1 MSVSTSNDGAPKR
14 PTVALCVTGSIAAF
28 KSIEIA
34 RHLLQN
40 GVRVL
45 PVVTRSGGKFI
56 GKATLNGIC
65 GQVVRDD
72 MWDESFSGE
81 LHVHLATEADL
92 VLVAPA
98 TADVMARFASGR
110 ADDLVTAL
118 VLCAKGPVVVAPAM
132 HPRMWAHPATQ
143 RNVKTLEQD
152 GRLQFVGPVV
162 GPVATGEVGLGRM
175 AEPADIARAVMSILG
190 TKDLQ
195 DKHVVV
201 SAGPTVEDIDPV
213 RFLSN
218 RSTGRMGFAVAQ
230 RAQERGA
237 RVTLVSGPSTI
248 PTPYGVERIDV
259 RGALQMRDAL
269 NSALGDADAL
279 IMTSAVSDYRVA
291 SQSEH
296 KRKRETEKVELEL
309 VANPDLL
316 AEIGAARK
324 GKRPVLVGFAVE
336 SDESRLVEY
345 ARDKLTKKRVD
356 FVVGNAA
363 KDGFG
368 GETNRAVIVDKH
380 NTQWTDQISKYSL
393 ADSILDRVRVA
404 LESQEP

>member
-1 MSVSTSNDGAPKR
+1 MTSTSSMAPPQKR
-14 PTVALCVTGSIAAF
+14 PTVVLCVTGSIAAF
-28 KSIEIA
+28 KAVEIA
-34 RHLLQN
+34 RHLIQG

-45 PVVTRSGGKFI
+45 PVFTRSGGKFI

-81 LHVHLATEADL
+81 LHVHLATEADV

-98 TADVMARFASGR
+98 TADVIARFATGR
-110 ADDLVTAL
+110 ADDLVAAV

-143 RNVKTLEQD
+143 RNVRTIKED
-152 GRLQFVGPVV
+152 GRVQFVGPVV

-175 AEPADIARAVMSILG
+175 AEPSDIAQAVLSVLAK
-190 TKDLQ
+190 KDLQ
-195 DKHVVV
+195 GRHVVV

-237 RVTLVSGPSTI
+237 KVTLVSGPSTI
-248 PTPYGVERIDV
+248 PTPYAVERIDV
-259 RGALQMRDAL
+259 RGALQMREAL
-269 NSALGDADAL
+269 QGALADADAL

-291 SQSEH
+291 KPSEY
-296 KRKRETEKVELEL
+296 KRKREAEKVALEL

-316 AEIGAARK
+316 AEIGASRTGSK
-324 GKRPVLVGFAVE
+324 PILVGFAVE
-336 SDESRLVEY
+336 SDEAKLVDY
-345 ARDKLTKKRVD
+345 ARDKLLKKKVD
-356 FVVGNAA
+356 FVVGNTA
-363 KDGFG
+363 KDGFAG
-368 GETNRAVIVDKH
+368 DTNRAVIVD
-380 NTQWTDQISKYSL
+380 NTHAQWTDLMSKYSL
-393 ADSILDRVRVA
+393 ADCILDRVRDA
-404 LESQEP
+404 LEKQES